1 GRIHDSGRGLARPRP
16 TAAGSRGQCDHRG
29 PRRGP
34 AVARGDGTALRAAIA
49 GIEAGCNTQLHAGWR
64 EGADTLA
71 DVGRLGLRRVILLS
85 DGQAHQ
91 GLTDPAAIAAQCA
104 E

>member
-1 GRIHDSGRGLARPRP
+1 LIDRPRP
-16 TAAGSRGQCDHRG
+16 TDAVSLVQFDHR
-29 PRRGP
+29 
-34 AVARGDGTALRAAIA
+34 
-49 GIEAGCNTQLHAGWR
+49 HAGWR